1 MQSDRYPVTL
11 SSDQKTAIPSM
22 SNLSVQPALLETRGI
37 SKSFGDVV
45 ANHEIDFRVEASEI
59 HALLGENGAGKSTL
73 MKVICGLQQP
83 DSGSTYW
90 HGKPCNIAS
99 PKVARAMGIGM
110 VHQHFALFEGL
121 SVTENIA
128 FSIDGGVQGKKL
140 EKNILEL
147 AERYGMQVEPKRP
160 VFELSAG
167 ERQRIEILRALLLN
181 PELLILDEPTSV
193 LTPQEA
199 NQLFDTVRILAD
211 NGHGIV
217 FISHKLK
224 EVKALCDAA
233 TVLRAGRV
241 VGAFDPRQQST
252 ESIAELMLGSRDIGT
267 TRQIRTIGDCRLSI
281 NRLSMMDNDQTLNI
295 DDLQV
300 HAGEVFGIAGVAGNG
315 QGLLFSALSG
325 ELTANDNSAV
335 TINGTA
341 SGASGPNQRR
351 TLGAMFVPEERLG
364 HAAVPHL
371 DLNENVLLTNISNTD
386 AASNGIV
393 NRRYLSK
400 LTDNITEQF
409 DVRHAGGHK
418 AARNL
423 SGGNLQKFVV
433 GREILKQPSVLVIN
447 QPTWG
452 VDAISA
458 MRIREALLTLAS
470 AGSAIVVISQ
480 DLDELLEISDQ
491 LAVLHHGTLSTA
503 KPVGDWNI
511 EQLGLAMTGSTQ

>member
-1 MQSDRYPVTL
+1 MLCSVKMARV
-11 SSDQKTAIPSM
+11 
-22 SNLSVQPALLETRGI
+22 NLR
-37 SKSFGDVV
+37 
-45 ANHEIDFRVEASEI
+45 
-59 HALLGENGAGKSTL
+59 
-73 MKVICGLQQP
+73 
-83 DSGSTYW
+83 
-90 HGKPCNIAS
+90 
-99 PKVARAMGIGM
+99 MGIGM

-128 FSIDGGVQGKKL
+128 FSIDGAVQGKAL

-233 TVLRAGRV
+233 TVLRAGKV
-241 VGAFDPRQQST
+241 VGAFDPRRQST

-267 TRQIRTIGDCRLSI
+267 KRQMRTLGDCRLYI
-281 NRLSMMDNDQTLNI
+281 NRLSMKDNDQTLTI
-295 DDLQV
+295 DDLKV
-300 HAGEVFGIAGVAGNG
+300 HAGEVFGVAGVAGNG
-315 QGLLFSALSG
+315 QGLLFAALSG
-325 ELTANDNSAV
+325 ELTAKNNAAIN
-335 TINGTA
+335 INGTA
-341 SGASGPNQRR
+341 SGNSGPNQRR

-371 DLNENVLLTNISNTD
+371 DLHENVLLTNISNSD
-386 AASNGIV
+386 AASKGIV
-393 NRRYLSK
+393 NRRYLSQ
-400 LTDNITEQF
+400 LTDSITEKF

-433 GREILKQPSVLVIN
+433 GREILKQH
-447 QPTWG
+447 
-452 VDAISA
+452 SA
-458 MRIREALLTLAS
+458 TLNLLAT
-470 AGSAIVVISQ
+470 
-480 DLDELLEISDQ
+480 
-491 LAVLHHGTLSTA
+491 GT
-503 KPVGDWNI
+503 
-511 EQLGLAMTGSTQ
+511 

>member
-1 MQSDRYPVTL
+1 MSDL
-11 SSDQKTAIPSM
+11 SSKH
-22 SNLSVQPALLETRGI
+22 ALLETRGI

-45 ANHEIDFRVEASEI
+45 ANHQIDFRVEASQI

-73 MKVICGLQQP
+73 MKIICGLQQP
-83 DSGSTYW
+83 DSGTIHW
-90 HGKPCNIAS
+90 HGKTCDISS

-128 FSIDGGVQGKKL
+128 FSIDGAVQGKAL
-140 EKNILEL
+140 ENQILEL
-147 AERYGMQVEPKRP
+147 AERYGLKVETRRS

-199 NQLFDTVRILAD
+199 NQLFDTVRKLAA

-224 EVKALCDAA
+224 EVKSLCDAA
-233 TVLRAGRV
+233 TVLRGGRV
-241 VGAFDPRQQST
+241 VGAFDPREQST
-252 ESIAELMLGSRDIGT
+252 ESIAELMLGSRDIST
-267 TRQIRTIGDCRLSI
+267 TRTARERGECRINI
-281 NRLSMMDNDQTLNI
+281 NRLNLQDNDQSLTVE
-295 DDLQV
+295 DMQV
-300 HAGEVFGIAGVAGNG
+300 HAGEVFGVAGVAGNG
-315 QGLLFSALSG
+315 QELLFAALSG
-325 ELTANDNSAV
+325 EQTATDNTAI
-335 TINGTA
+335 TLNGTEV
-341 SGASGPNQRR
+341 GGLGPNDRR
-351 TLGAMFVPEERLG
+351 ALGAMFVPEERLG
-364 HAAVPHL
+364 HAAVPQL
-371 DLNENVLLTNISNTD
+371 DLNENVLLTNVSNRD

-393 NRRYLSK
+393 NRSH
-400 LTDNITEQF
+400 LTNMVDQITDQF
-409 DVRHAGGHK
+409 DVRHAGNNK

-433 GREILKQPSVLVIN
+433 GREIVKQPSVLIIN

-458 MRIREALLTLAS
+458 TRIREALLTLAS
-470 AGSAIVVISQ
+470 EGSAIVVISQ

-491 LAVLHHGTLSTA
+491 LAVLHHGTLSA
-503 KPVGDWNI
+503 ARPVSSWNI
-511 EQLGLAMTGSTQ
+511 EQLGLAMTGSNYD